1 VSRGAG
7 AARRFGA
14 FVLASG
20 LALTATWLLSPA
32 RRGAEA
38 DGATATAVQARV
50 AGTPPPKSG
59 YFHLRGAG
67 TWNVL
72 PGGRACAAKVH
83 RSNWEPRP
91 LNHVPNGVIP
101 GRAKVRAAFAARPR
115 ALDGSYAARWDTW
128 LLPRV
133 SGAYTGKT
141 DEIFQWAACK
151 WGLPDNLLRAIAVR
165 ESTWYQYPTYT
176 SGACV
181 VNWGCGD
188 IFDAASESSLQYCDG
203 IAKVGGYDYQDDFSP
218 GICPKTFSIAG
229 VMSWED
235 PSWGPMPG
243 NQNGTFPFNRNSTA
257 FAVDYLGSDLRGC
270 IEGWERWLVDG
281 TGFKGLSAKD
291 RMWGCVGAWYAGE
304 WHSAAADGYIARVR
318 RAWRYH
324 VWRKPVFATIRPP
337 CASAGGCVS
346 GAG

>member
-1 VSRGAG
+1 V
-7 AARRFGA
+7 
-14 FVLASG
+14 
-20 LALTATWLLSPA
+20 P
-32 RRGAEA
+32 
-38 DGATATAVQARV
+38 
-50 AGTPPPKSG
+50 
-59 YFHLRGAG
+59 
-67 TWNVL
+67 
-72 PGGRACAAKVH
+72 
-83 RSNWEPRP
+83 
-91 LNHVPNGVIP
+91 NHVSPQ
-101 GRAKVRAAFAARPR
+101 RSKVRAAFAARPR
-115 ALDGSYAARWDTW
+115 AADGSFAARWDTW

-133 SGAYTGKT
+133 SGAFTGRT
-141 DEIFQWAACK
+141 DEIFQWGACK
-151 WGLPDNLLRAIAVR
+151 WGLPDDLLRAIAVR

-188 IFDAASESSLQYCDG
+188 IFDAASGPSLQYCNG
-203 IAKVGGYDYQDDFSP
+203 IAMIGGYDYQGDFGP

-235 PSWGPMPG
+235 PSWGPMSG

-270 IEGWERWLVDG
+270 IEGWEQWLVQG
-281 TGFKGLSAKD
+281 TGFKRMSAKD

-318 RAWRYH
+318 RAWRDH

-337 CASAGGCVS
+337 CANAGGCVS
-346 GAG
+346 GSG

>member
-1 VSRGAG
+1 V
-7 AARRFGA
+7 
-14 FVLASG
+14 
-20 LALTATWLLSPA
+20 P
-32 RRGAEA
+32 
-38 DGATATAVQARV
+38 
-50 AGTPPPKSG
+50 
-59 YFHLRGAG
+59 
-67 TWNVL
+67 
-72 PGGRACAAKVH
+72 
-83 RSNWEPRP
+83 
-91 LNHVPNGVIP
+91 NHVSPQ
-101 GRAKVRAAFAARPR
+101 RSKVRAAFAARPR
-115 ALDGSYAARWDTW
+115 SADGSFAARWDTW

-133 SGAYTGKT
+133 SGAFTGKT

-188 IFDAASESSLQYCDG
+188 IFDAASESSLAYCDG
-203 IAKVGGYDYQDDFSP
+203 IAKIGGYDYQGDFSS

-235 PSWGPMPG
+235 PSWGPMRG

-270 IEGWERWLVDG
+270 IEGWERWLVEG
-281 TGFKGLSAKD
+281 TGFKGMSAKD

-304 WHSAAADGYIARVR
+304 WHSGAADGYIARVR
-318 RAWRYH
+318 RAWRDH

-346 GAG
+346 GSA

>member
-7 AARRFGA
+7 GARRFGA

-20 LALTATWLLSPA
+20 LALTAAWLLPT
-32 RRGAEA
+32 RRAPEA
-38 DGATATAVQARV
+38 DGAVAAVQARV
-50 AGTPPPKSG
+50 AGIPPPQSG

-67 TWNVL
+67 TWSSL

-83 RSNWEPRP
+83 RSSWEPRP
-91 LNHVPNGVIP
+91 LNHVPNAVIP

-115 ALDGSYAARWDTW
+115 AVGGSYAARWDTW

-165 ESTWYQYPTYT
+165 ESTWYQYPTYR

-181 VNWGCGD
+181 VDWGCGD
-188 IFDAASESSLQYCDG
+188 IFDAASSPSSLYCNG
-203 IAKVGGYDYQDDFSP
+203 IAKIGGYDYQADFAA

-229 VMSWED
+229 VMSWQD
-235 PSWGPMPG
+235 PAWGPMKA

-270 IEGWERWLVDG
+270 IEGWERWLVEG
-281 TGFKGLSAKD
+281 AGFKLLSAKQ
-291 RMWGCVGAWYAGE
+291 RMWGCVGAWYAGD

-318 RAWRYH
+318 RAWLDH
-324 VWRKPVFATIRPP
+324 VWLTPTFATIRPP

-346 GAG
+346 G